1 MTRQDYH
8 SPSCCGCF
16 LAAGEAH
23 LISMVSR
30 TVVHKY
36 HFKRPVRCLK
46 FSPDG
51 KHFAACKEYKGEHR
65 LDPECSR
72 ENIRREIT
80 QDFSSVT
87 ERKWPQDRSVSDQL
101 PVAVFVFKAPGPY
114 SGEFN
119 PFIMER
125 VFHGAS
131 DETTCLDWSF
141 DSRILAVGSK
151 DMSIVLYSLEKLAN
165 FRTYSLSGHT
175 DSIVGC
181 FFERDSLDLITAS
194 RNGQLC
200 LWECNI
206 ESGDLRAWEPPAKRA
221 REGEEESD
229 EDDEVDDSRGEGA
242 AAAQEG
248 RKELHTDGEFGVHM
262 YPGAH
267 VFISSVLSSQSQEI
281 NIMMIY
287 DDTPVSKGP
296 DDKLRYKRLGRHYL
310 SDLHKGQKDVHLSC
324 AAYHKG
330 THLLVTGFTNG
341 AFFLHELP
349 DVNLVHSLRVEIL
362 IVSVR
367 VSLSVSDQHISTV
380 ALNNTGDWVALGCQ
394 GLGQLLVWEW
404 QSETYV
410 MKQQGHFNN
419 MNTLA
424 YSPDGQYVVTGGEDG
439 KVQNWACVSPATLT
453 PRLLF
458 RYRNFRT
465 FTSLRPVQ
473 FACLALDTSGEF
485 VAAGGQDVFEIYLWS
500 IKIGRLVEVLSGHEG
515 PVVSVAFNPSLTST
529 SLASVSWDQTLRLW
543 NAVESGGT
551 HETLRLPA
559 DVVLSVSRSLLTS
572 SDRMKPPEDWALT
585 IYFLQEAAITSLSS
599 GLCVTYKP
607 DGEEV
612 AVATLD
618 GQITFFNCKTSTQSS
633 SIEGRNDLGSGRS
646 ETDLVTA
653 KQSLQ
658 GNARG
663 GGAQATRG
671 VCVCVCVVTN
681 SSVDRAFT
689 SLCYTAD
696 GKCILAGGQSKN
708 VCIYNALLVKKFE
721 ITQNRSFDAVDV
733 RIGKVELEEVN
744 PYLRGG
750 RLENHLGKTAP
761 SSPDRDSNLD
771 LLVLGSR
778 AQHDKRDFINRRKM
792 TEFGNL
798 ALVEERETDEGG
810 NTVLRLPGVR
820 RGDMAAR
827 AFKPE
832 VRVFCLQFSPTE
844 SKLKIGL
851 VTSLIPFSLF
861 GRCPPFDC
869 RLCVLHRPG
878 LVFDL
883 FERCPPFD
891 CRLCVFHRPG
901 LEPGLVFDMF
911 GRCPPF
917 DCRLC
922 VLHRPGLVFDPF
934 GLCPPFDCRLCVLQ
948 RPGLEPGLVFDPFGR
963 CPPFDC
969 RLCVLQRPGLESGLV
984 FDPFGL
990 CPPFDCRL
998 CVFQRPGLEPG
1009 LVSDPFG
1016 RCPPFD
1022 CRLCEDWCLTRLD
1035 SVLHLT
1041 VDYVCSTGQAWAAAT
1056 TEGLIVYALDPGLVF
1071 DPFELELGVTPT
1083 SVRTTLQAQENSR
1096 ALMMAIKLN
1105 EKELIQEVIEGI
1117 PYKDVELTVRSLP
1130 ESYVERTLKHVSVA
1144 LESTRHIE
1152 FYLQWVQCLL
1162 TNHGPRLRAAK
1173 VTRPGVVPV
1182 LNTLHKNLARRHDE
1196 LSKICDFTKY
1206 SLRFIN
1212 RLGEL
1217 KLKDAGPDE
1226 KQEDDDSD
1234 VLMSD
1239 NS

>member
-1 MTRQDYH
+1 MYA
-8 SPSCCGCF
+8 CF
-16 LAAGEAH
+16 LLADNYTMRKERQIEISVLSAKGEAH

-36 HFKRPVRCLK
+36 RFKRPVRCLK

-51 KHFAACKEYKGEHR
+51 KHFAVCKE
-65 LDPECSR
+65 
-72 ENIRREIT
+72 NN
-80 QDFSSVT
+80 
-87 ERKWPQDRSVSDQL
+87 
-101 PVAVFVFKAPGPY
+101 GPL

-165 FRTYSLSGHT
+165 FRAYSLSGHT
-175 DSIVGC
+175 DSIIGC
-181 FFERDSLDLITAS
+181 FFEKGSLDLITLS

-206 ESGDLRAWEPPAKRA
+206 ESEALRPWEPPVKRV
-221 REGEEESD
+221 REGEESD
-229 EDDEVDDSRGEGA
+229 DDDEVDDSRGEGA

-248 RKELHTDGEFGVHM
+248 RKEFLTD
-262 YPGAH
+262 
-267 VFISSVLSSQSQEI
+267 
-281 NIMMIY
+281 

-296 DDKLRYKRLGRHYL
+296 DDRLYYNRLGRHYL
-310 SDLHKGQKDVHLSC
+310 SDLHKGQKDVHLTC
-324 AAYHKG
+324 AAYHKD

-349 DVNLVHSLRVEIL
+349 DVNLVHSLRSVLLKVE
-362 IVSVR
+362 
-367 VSLSVSDQHISTV
+367 SVSNQHISTV

-419 MNTLA
+419 MNALA

-439 KVQNWACVSPATLT
+439 KVQNSPAVFSPSTSSTTVPGLWPPSSRAFPPFFSSYRRT
-453 PRLLF
+453 CCYLLLRSLSLSCLLWSRSEVKIWNTSSGF
-458 RYRNFRT
+458 CFVTFDKHTSGVSAVQFSRNGKFVVSASLDGTVRAYDMTRYRNFRT

-529 SLASVSWDQTLRLW
+529 SLASASWDQTLRLW

-559 DVVLSVSRSLLTS
+559 D
-572 SDRMKPPEDWALT
+572 
-585 IYFLQEAAITSLSS
+585 

-618 GQITFFNCKTSTQSS
+618 GQITFFNCKTSTQSG

-658 GNARG
+658 GK
-663 GGAQATRG
+663 
-671 VCVCVCVVTN
+671 
-681 SSVDRAFT
+681 AFT

-708 VCIYNALLVKKFE
+708 VCIYNVQEALLIKKFE
-721 ITQNRSFDAVDV
+721 ITQNRSFDAVD
-733 RIGKVELEEVN
+733 
-744 PYLRGG
+744 
-750 RLENHLGKTAP
+750 
-761 SSPDRDSNLD
+761 
-771 LLVLGSR
+771 
-778 AQHDKRDFINRRKM
+778 DFINRRKM

-798 ALVEERETDEGG
+798 ALVEERETGEGG
-810 NTVLRLPGVR
+810 KAVLRLPGVR

-832 VRVFCLQFSPTE
+832 ARLGRLYALEP
-844 SKLKIGL
+844 GL
-851 VTSLIPFSLF
+851 VFDLF

-869 RLCVLHRPG
+869 RVC
-878 LVFDL
+878 
-883 FERCPPFD
+883 
-891 CRLCVFHRPG
+891 
-901 LEPGLVFDMF
+901 
-911 GRCPPF
+911 
-917 DCRLC
+917 
-922 VLHRPGLVFDPF
+922 
-934 GLCPPFDCRLCVLQ
+934 
-948 RPGLEPGLVFDPFGR
+948 
-963 CPPFDC
+963 
-969 RLCVLQRPGLESGLV
+969 
-984 FDPFGL
+984 
-990 CPPFDCRL
+990 
-998 CVFQRPGLEPG
+998 
-1009 LVSDPFG
+1009 
-1016 RCPPFD
+1016 
-1022 CRLCEDWCLTRLD
+1022 
-1035 SVLHLT
+1035 
-1041 VDYVCSTGQAWAAAT
+1041 VCSTGQAWAAAT
-1056 TEGLIVYALDPGLVF
+1056 TEGLLVYALDPGLVF

-1083 SVRTTLQAQENSR
+1083 SVRTTLQAQENS
-1096 ALMMAIKLN
+1096 K
-1105 EKELIQEVIEGI
+1105 
-1117 PYKDVELTVRSLP
+1117 VELTVRSLP
-1130 ESYVERTLKHVSVA
+1130 EPYVERTLKHVSVA

-1173 VTRPGVVPV
+1173 ATRPGVVPV

-1206 SLRFIN
+1206 SLKFIN

-1217 KLKDAGPDE
+1217 KLKDNGPDE

>member
-1 MTRQDYH
+1 MAYSGVGHVFSNLLGTVYRKGDIIFSSDGNSIV
-8 SPSCCGCF
+8 SPVGNRITIYDLKNNKSSTLPVESRFNFTTLNLSPNGCT
-16 LAAGEAH
+16 LVAVNEAGEAH

-51 KHFAACKEYKGEHR
+51 KHFAVCKENK
-65 LDPECSR
+65 
-72 ENIRREIT
+72 
-80 QDFSSVT
+80 
-87 ERKWPQDRSVSDQL
+87 
-101 PVAVFVFKAPGPY
+101 VFVFKAPGPY

-141 DSRILAVGSK
+141 DSS
-151 DMSIVLYSLEKLAN
+151 
-165 FRTYSLSGHT
+165 FTP
-175 DSIVGC
+175 
-181 FFERDSLDLITAS
+181 
-194 RNGQLC
+194 LC
-200 LWECNI
+200 
-206 ESGDLRAWEPPAKRA
+206 SP
-221 REGEEESD
+221 
-229 EDDEVDDSRGEGA
+229 
-242 AAAQEG
+242 
-248 RKELHTDGEFGVHM
+248 
-262 YPGAH
+262 
-267 VFISSVLSSQSQEI
+267 
-281 NIMMIY
+281 
-287 DDTPVSKGP
+287 DDTPVSKGS
-296 DDKLRYKRLGRHYL
+296 DDKLHYKHLGRHYL
-310 SDLHKGQKDVHLSC
+310 SNLHKGQKDVYLTC
-324 AAYHKG
+324 AAYHKD

-349 DVNLVHSLRVEIL
+349 DVNLVHSL
-362 IVSVR
+362 
-367 VSLSVSDQHISTV
+367 SVSNQHISTV

-419 MNTLA
+419 MNALA

-439 KVQNWACVSPATLT
+439 KVKIWNTSSGFCFVTFDKHTSGVSAVQFSRNGKFVMSASLDGTVRAYDMT
-453 PRLLF
+453 

-551 HETLRLPA
+551 HETLRLSA
-559 DVVLSVSRSLLTS
+559 D
-572 SDRMKPPEDWALT
+572 
-585 IYFLQEAAITSLSS
+585 

-658 GNARG
+658 GNTHTSHARG
-663 GGAQATRG
+663 GGGQPTSG
-671 VCVCVCVVTN
+671 VCTN

-708 VCIYNALLVKKFE
+708 VCIYNVQEALLIKKFE
-721 ITQNRSFDAVDV
+721 ITQNRSFDAVD
-733 RIGKVELEEVN
+733 
-744 PYLRGG
+744 
-750 RLENHLGKTAP
+750 
-761 SSPDRDSNLD
+761 
-771 LLVLGSR
+771 
-778 AQHDKRDFINRRKM
+778 DFINRRKM

-820 RGDMAAR
+820 KGDMAAR

-832 VRVFCLQFSPTE
+832 VRVFCLQFSPT
-844 SKLKIGL
+844 
-851 VTSLIPFSLF
+851 
-861 GRCPPFDC
+861 
-869 RLCVLHRPG
+869 
-878 LVFDL
+878 
-883 FERCPPFD
+883 
-891 CRLCVFHRPG
+891 
-901 LEPGLVFDMF
+901 
-911 GRCPPF
+911 
-917 DCRLC
+917 
-922 VLHRPGLVFDPF
+922 
-934 GLCPPFDCRLCVLQ
+934 
-948 RPGLEPGLVFDPFGR
+948 
-963 CPPFDC
+963 
-969 RLCVLQRPGLESGLV
+969 
-984 FDPFGL
+984 
-990 CPPFDCRL
+990 
-998 CVFQRPGLEPG
+998 
-1009 LVSDPFG
+1009 
-1016 RCPPFD
+1016 
-1022 CRLCEDWCLTRLD
+1022 
-1035 SVLHLT
+1035 
-1041 VDYVCSTGQAWAAAT
+1041 GQAWAAAT
-1056 TEGLIVYALDPGLVF
+1056 TEGLIVYALDSGLVF

-1217 KLKDAGPDE
+1217 KLKDTGPDE